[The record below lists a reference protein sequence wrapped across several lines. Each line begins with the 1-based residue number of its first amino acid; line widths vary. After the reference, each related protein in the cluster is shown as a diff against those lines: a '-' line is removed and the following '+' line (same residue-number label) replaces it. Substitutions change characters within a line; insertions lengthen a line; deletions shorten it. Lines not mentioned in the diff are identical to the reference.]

1 MTDNDKTT
9 VSETPEPA
17 AEIHGDP
24 TPVAPQID
32 QDPPKKIAVPPPQ
45 RRSGAPWFVLLLLV
59 IAAAAAGGYWMWQQL
74 QVRDAKLE
82 ELQARVTENNGQ
94 LTDLQS
100 RVQTQVDRQ
109 LADTQARAEAREQEW
124 RQQFDQFQRDQ
135 EQLRQQLDGQQQRLA
150 SLSTTSR
157 EDWLLAEAEYL
168 LNIANQRVLMER
180 TTENAV
186 ALLRSADERLQQA
199 GEGSGDA
206 ELFAIRKALNRDL
219 TALEQIDPVDK
230 EGLYLRLY
238 ALAER
243 VDELPRLQVEE
254 FGVNAETDRGEA
266 VEDGAE
272 PGWAARLWRGVRD
285 LAGSLDRYVRIDDV
299 EAPAKPLVDSYATR
313 LAALNVRL
321 LLEQAQLALLQ
332 EETTVYRHSLEKALE
347 LLRGYY
353 IASEQ
358 NERLQASINE
368 LLQLEVAPELPDIS
382 ESLTLLR
389 DYLRQLHRVEPA
401 PKGQL

>member
-1 MTDNDKTT
+1 MPATRPSSILEAIEALPCVRRPDGSDG
-9 VSETPEPA
+9 A
-17 AEIHGDP
+17 AE
-24 TPVAPQID
+24 A
-32 QDPPKKIAVPPPQ
+32 
-45 RRSGAPWFVLLLLV
+45 S
-59 IAAAAAGGYWMWQQL
+59 
-74 QVRDAKLE
+74 
-82 ELQARVTENNGQ
+82 
-94 LTDLQS
+94 
-100 RVQTQVDRQ
+100 
-109 LADTQARAEAREQEW
+109 EQEW
-124 RQQFDQFQRDQ
+124 RQQLGQFQRDQ
-135 EQLRQQLDGQQQRLA
+135 EQLRQQLEGQQKRLA

-180 TTENAV
+180 TAENAL

-206 ELFAIRKALNRDL
+206 EVFAIRKALSRDL
-219 TALEQIDPVDK
+219 AALEQIEPLDK

-238 ALAER
+238 ALAEQ

-254 FGVNAETDRGEA
+254 FGADAPAA
-266 VEDGAE
+266 VPPEDDAE
-272 PGWAARLWRGVRD
+272 PGWATRMWHGLRD
-285 LAGSLDRYVRIDDV
+285 LAGSLDRYLRIDDV

-332 EETTVYRHSLEKALE
+332 EESTVYRHSLEKALE
-347 LLRGYY
+347 LLQNYY

-358 NERLQASINE
+358 NERLQAAVKE
-368 LLQLEVAPELPDIS
+368 LAELDVAPQLPDIS

-389 DYLRQLHRVEPA
+389 DYLRQLHRVQPA